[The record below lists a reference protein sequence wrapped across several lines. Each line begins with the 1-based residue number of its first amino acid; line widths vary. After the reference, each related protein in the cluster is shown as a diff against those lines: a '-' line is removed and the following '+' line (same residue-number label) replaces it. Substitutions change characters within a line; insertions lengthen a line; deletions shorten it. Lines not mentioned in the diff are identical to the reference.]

1 MVEGLPAGCGLE
13 EKNSIEATIE
23 LLGNLFSKYS
33 DAEWIVNIT
42 GGTKPMSIGAFEFFE
57 SKIAKILYVPIIG
70 QNRAINFADGSF
82 IELRYRLKIKEFLA
96 GYGFSYFK
104 KDEIILKG
112 ERRAKE
118 LFELAVNLS
127 ANIDGTHKMMN
138 DLDIKFEELFKED
151 VETARSKARDK
162 GITLVNLEIQDE
174 RMRNLISDSFGLSDN
189 GGNLNGKL
197 DRHAVQFLTGGWL
210 EAFIWGVLSKYSD
223 DLSIFDVRLGIHP
236 GKKIDKNASIKEV
249 KNDWDIAFMYDQSL
263 RFVECKTGDQEQ
275 DPSGN
280 ETLYKVEAVKKQ
292 LGALNIKSYLAT
304 TSPNVLNG
312 SNIRDAIADRARLYN
327 CIIIPSLK
335 IQSLALMEIKRD
347 PEIVNKLSQAF
358 TINKA
363 VTK

>member
-1 MVEGLPAGCGLE
+1 
-13 EKNSIEATIE
+13 
-23 LLGNLFSKYS
+23 
-33 DAEWIVNIT
+33 
-42 GGTKPMSIGAFEFFE
+42 
-57 SKIAKILYVPIIG
+57 
-70 QNRAINFADGSF
+70 
-82 IELRYRLKIKEFLA
+82 
-96 GYGFSYFK
+96 
-104 KDEIILKG
+104 
-112 ERRAKE
+112 
-118 LFELAVNLS
+118 
-127 ANIDGTHKMMN
+127 MMN
-138 DLDIKFEELFKED
+138 DLDIRFGELFKED
-151 VETARSKARDK
+151 IETARSKARDK

-174 RMRNLISDSFGLSDN
+174 SIRNLISDSFGLSDN

-210 EAFIWGVLSKYSD
+210 ETFIWGVLSKYSN

-236 GKKIDKNASIKEV
+236 GKKLDKKASIKEV

-263 RFVECKTGDQEQ
+263 RFVECKTGDQEH
-275 DPSGN
+275 DPTGN

-304 TSPNVLNG
+304 TSPNVFKG
-312 SNIRDAIADRARLYN
+312 CNIRDAIADRASLYN

-358 TINKA
+358 TINKV